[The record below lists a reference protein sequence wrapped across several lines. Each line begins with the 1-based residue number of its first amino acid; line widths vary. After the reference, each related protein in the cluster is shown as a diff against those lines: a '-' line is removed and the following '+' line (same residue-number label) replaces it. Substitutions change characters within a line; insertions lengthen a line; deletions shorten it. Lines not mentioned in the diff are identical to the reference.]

1 MLCSPGIGALIE
13 GNVENKVVTK
23 DFLDW
28 ILCPMDIRSTHTSL
42 LQVSSC
48 IMIFNKIL
56 RITEHPA
63 RADQSAIIR
72 INLRTSPSVSV
83 GARVVDVGRG
93 GPSWSPASC
102 SADSFPGKHDS
113 TPTPGDHKGPP
124 NPSSSALAP
133 TDHPAPAWLSGLG

>member
-13 GNVENKVVTK
+13 GNVENEVVTK

-72 INLRTSPSVSV
+72 INLRSSPSVSV
-83 GARVVDVGRG
+83 GARVVVVGRG
-93 GPSWSPASC
+93 GPLGSPASC
-102 SADSFPGKHDS
+102 SPGSHLGGTGRGRPSRPSQPLIHHPRPYGWPGLLPNFP
-113 TPTPGDHKGPP
+113 
-124 NPSSSALAP
+124 A
-133 TDHPAPAWLSGLG
+133 